1 MNYSPVV
8 DKDSWNKVAEV
19 SGQVLQSYE
28 WGQLKG
34 SFGWEPLRIKLD
46 DKTGISILKRKLPFI
61 NKCIFYA
68 PRGPI
73 VDFQNKDKLKE
84 LIAAVKTEAEKNGAL
99 FLRIDPEIED
109 SDTVSLN
116 NLKSLGFI
124 RSGKEIQ
131 PRATIILD
139 ITKTEDEIM
148 AGFESKFR
156 YNIRLAE
163 KKGVVV
169 EEDISESAV
178 EKYYGIYK
186 VTSQRDS
193 FMIHPLSY
201 YKKVRELIIESGM
214 GTIFLTY
221 IGGVPVAGVFIFA
234 FGKRVWYMYGA
245 SSNESRNLMPNNLIH
260 WNVIKWAKE
269 RGYKEY
275 DLWGIPANPTLNHPL
290 WGVYKFKKGFNGKTH
305 KFIGAYDLPFN
316 RLQYKLF
323 NSALNGFQN
332 VRSLIKKGKLSD
344 SLGE

>member
-1 MNYSPVV
+1 MNYYPVD

-28 WGQLKG
+28 WGCLKE
-34 SFGWEPLRIKLD
+34 SFGWEPLRIKID
-46 DKTGISILKRKLPFI
+46 GSTGISILKRKLPFI
-61 NKCIFYA
+61 NKCVFYA
-68 PRGPI
+68 PRGPA
-73 VDFQNKDKLKE
+73 VDFKNKDKLKE
-84 LIAAVKTEAEKNGAL
+84 LIAAVKAEAGKSGAL
-99 FLRIDPEIED
+99 FLKIDPEIED
-109 SDTVSLN
+109 TDTVSLS

-139 ITKTEDEIM
+139 ITKSEEEIM

-193 FMIHPLSY
+193 FMIHPISY
-201 YKKVRELIIESGM
+201 YKKVRELIINSGM
-214 GTIFLTY
+214 GTIFLAY
-221 IGGVPVAGVFIFA
+221 IGKEPVAGVFIFA

-245 SSNESRNLMPNNLIH
+245 SSNEYRNCMPNNLIH

-316 RLQYKLF
+316 RVQYKLF
-323 NSALNGFQN
+323 NTTLNGFQN
-332 VRSLIKKGKLSD
+332 LRSLIKKGKMAD
-344 SLGE
+344 SLG